1 MFFRNEI
8 RKVLRFPLFW
18 VMIAFCAGLNIFVI
32 ADGMSF
38 ERIGIQAVNEYVRT
52 GKVPSYDEYNV
63 CVNYDEVKESAYD
76 QYYKDFDIM
85 AFKADIE
92 KMFVTPHRPQ
102 LSKGG
107 GESGRNPSGRRG
119 LRPLLPRR
127 HLFASRNAV

>member
-92 KMFVTPHRPQ
+92 KMFV
-102 LSKGG
+102 
-107 GESGRNPSGRRG
+107 
-119 LRPLLPRR
+119 
-127 HLFASRNAV
+127 FASRNAV

>member
-85 AFKADIE
+85 AFKADI
-92 KMFVTPHRPQ
+92 
-102 LSKGG
+102 
-107 GESGRNPSGRRG
+107 
-119 LRPLLPRR
+119 RPLLPRR